1 MAEEIISKATEA
13 GYSGDQVV
21 ANMIHEL
28 KSAMNNIACLAQA
41 LKEYHGLTPILRLQD
56 GRLDRN
62 VPIRLVISFA
72 FVFCSAAV
80 AAKHRTECGG
90 DSCAHPRAEQSRAWN
105 EQVGLAQKVAG
116 LHIGHTDD
124 AKARASVRIDSDFT
138 EEV

>member
-105 EQVGLAQKVAG
+105 EQVGLAKKSQDYISVTLTTQKPG
-116 LHIGHTDD
+116 
-124 AKARASVRIDSDFT
+124 ASVRVDSDFT
-138 EEV
+138 EEL

>member
-28 KSAMNNIACLAQA
+28 RSAMNNIACLAQA
-41 LKEYHGLTPILRLQD
+41 LKEYRGLRPILRLQD

-62 VPIRLVISFA
+62 VPIRLVMQCRVCFL
-72 FVFCSAAV
+72 FG
-80 AAKHRTECGG
+80 R
-90 DSCAHPRAEQSRAWN
+90 SCRQAWN
-105 EQVGLAQKVAG
+105 EQVGLAKKSQNYISVTPPTQKPG
-116 LHIGHTDD
+116 T
-124 AKARASVRIDSDFT
+124 SVRIDSDFT